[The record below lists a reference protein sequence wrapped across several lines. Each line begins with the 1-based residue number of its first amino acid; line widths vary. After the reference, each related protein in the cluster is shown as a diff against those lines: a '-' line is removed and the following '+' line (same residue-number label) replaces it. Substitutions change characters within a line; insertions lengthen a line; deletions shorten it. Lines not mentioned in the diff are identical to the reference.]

1 MTQRKSSAG
10 WRRRR
15 VLLAALVSLG
25 VSGVRLAHGQTGS
38 GQAPP
43 AAPPPVAQRPWA
55 TKLDQ
60 PGLKNFHRVTP
71 MLFRGAQPTAEGMRS
86 LESMGVKTIVN
97 LRGFNSDRK
106 EVKGTRLKL
115 EEISVRAW
123 HPDDQ
128 DVIRFLRLVANTNNL
143 PVFVH
148 CQHGADRTGTMV
160 AIYRIA
166 LQGWSKEEAIA
177 EMTQGD
183 FGFHA
188 VWKNLI
194 RYVRNL
200 DVAKI
205 KRRAG
210 FRETTQP

>member
-1 MTQRKSSAG
+1 MRQRKSSAG

-15 VLLAALVSLG
+15 VLLAALIILG
-25 VSGVRLAHGQTGS
+25 VSGVRLAHGQTAS
-38 GQAPP
+38 GQPAP
-43 AAPPPVAQRPWA
+43 AGQRAWA
-55 TKLDQ
+55 TKLNK
-60 PGLKNFHRVTP
+60 PGLKNFHQVAP

-86 LESMGVKTIVN
+86 LERMGVKTIVN

-115 EEISVRAW
+115 EELCVRAW

-128 DVIRFLRLVANTNNL
+128 DVVRFLRIVANTNNL

-166 LQGWSKEEAIA
+166 LEGWSKEEAIA

-188 VWKNLI
+188 VFKNLI
-194 RYVRNL
+194 KYVQNL
-200 DVAKI
+200 DVAKM

-210 FRETTQP
+210 LRETTQP